1 MHADFINICD
11 HSSLVTS
18 LGNFFDPH
26 PRRLGPTTHIYGQ
39 RNMRQIRGVLNAH
52 FINCA
57 EQKQKSYANYFQ
69 ASQVYLAL
77 HSRSAL
83 KIQYHHPQ
91 LAYNLEQMLP
101 LGNTIATL
109 GPLHVSLNGQEN
121 VALKFTTYHHLFNKQ
136 LAKKKKKKK

>member
-1 MHADFINICD
+1 
-11 HSSLVTS
+11 
-18 LGNFFDPH
+18 
-26 PRRLGPTTHIYGQ
+26 
-39 RNMRQIRGVLNAH
+39 MRQIRGVLNAH

-57 EQKQKSYANYFQ
+57 EQKQKSYANYFE

-83 KIQYHHPQ
+83 KIQYHHLQ
-91 LAYNLEQMLP
+91 LAYNLEQMSP

-121 VALKFTTYHHLFNKQ
+121 VALKFTIYHHLFNKQ
-136 LAKKKKKKK
+136 LAKKKKTKKSNNNNG